1 MAVQWQE
8 WVDEVKQFDIND
20 INEGNI
26 GAWPVLVRAALWVLA
41 FVLVLVGGYF
51 YVIADLRVELE
62 NAVAKEAKLKTEF
75 EKKAFKAAKLEP
87 LKKQM
92 AEMEEPFGILLG
104 QLPADTEVPGLLED
118 MTEKAV
124 DNGLEIDSIKLQPER
139 TQEFYIE
146 LPIAIEVEG
155 TYHDLAAFVSGIASL
170 PRIVTLH
177 DYKIKT
183 NKQLGT
189 QSMSITA
196 KTYRYKEDD
205 GGSE

>member
-1 MAVQWQE
+1 MAVQWQD
-8 WVDEVKQFDIND
+8 WIDEVKQFDFND
-20 INEGNI
+20 INEGNV
-26 GAWPVLVRAALWVLA
+26 GAWPVLVRAAAWLLA
-41 FVLVLVGGYF
+41 FVIVLVGGYF
-51 YVIADLRVELE
+51 YMVADLRVELE
-62 NAVAKEAKLKTEF
+62 AAEAKEASLKAEF
-75 EKKAFKAAKLEP
+75 ERKAFKAAKLEP

-92 AEMEEPFGILLG
+92 AEMEESFGILLG

-124 DNGLEIDSIKLQPER
+124 DNGLEINSIKLQPER
-139 TQEFYIE
+139 AQEFYIE

-155 TYHDLAAFVSGIASL
+155 AYHDLAAFVSGIASL

-183 NKQLGT
+183 DSKRGA

-196 KTYRYKEDD
+196 KTYRYKEID
-205 GGSE
+205 GGS

>member
-51 YVIADLRVELE
+51 YVIADLRVELD

-92 AEMEEPFGILLG
+92 AEMEESFGILLG

-196 KTYRYKEDD
+196 KTYRYKEID
-205 GGSE
+205 GGS

>member
-26 GAWPVLVRAALWVLA
+26 GAWPVLVRAALWVLG

-51 YVIADLRVELE
+51 YVIADLRVELD

-92 AEMEEPFGILLG
+92 AEMEESFGILLG

-196 KTYRYKEDD
+196 KTYRYKEID
-205 GGSE
+205 GGS

>member
-1 MAVQWQE
+1 MQWQE
-8 WVDEVKQFDIND
+8 WVDELKQFDFND

-41 FVLVLVGGYF
+41 FVVVSIGGYF

-92 AEMEEPFGILLG
+92 AEMEESFGILLG

-196 KTYRYKEDD
+196 KTYRYKEID
-205 GGSE
+205 GGS

>member
-41 FVLVLVGGYF
+41 FVLVLAGGYF
-51 YVIADLRVELE
+51 YVIADLRVELD

-92 AEMEEPFGILLG
+92 AEMEESFGILLG

-183 NKQLGT
+183 NKQLGS

-196 KTYRYKEDD
+196 KTYRYKEID
-205 GGSE
+205 GGS

>member
-1 MAVQWQE
+1 MAWQE
-8 WVDEVKQFDIND
+8 WIDEVKQFDFND

-26 GAWPVLVRAALWVLA
+26 GAWPVLVRAALWLLA
-41 FVLVLVGGYF
+41 FVLVVTVGYF
-51 YVIADLRVELE
+51 YLIADLRVEL
-62 NAVAKEAKLKTEF
+62 AVVEGKESQLRAEF
-75 EKKAFKAAKLEP
+75 ERKAFKAAKLEP

-92 AEMEEPFGILLG
+92 AEMEESFGILLG

-155 TYHDLAAFVSGIASL
+155 SYHDLAAFVSGIASL

-177 DYKIKT
+177 DYKISTDKELSRQ
-183 NKQLGT
+183 K
-189 QSMSITA
+189 MSITA
-196 KTYRYKEDD
+196 KTYRYKEME
-205 GGSE
+205 GES

>member
-1 MAVQWQE
+1 MA
-8 WVDEVKQFDIND
+8 
-20 INEGNI
+20 GT
-26 GAWPVLVRAALWVLA
+26 VRAALWVLA

-51 YVIADLRVELE
+51 YVIADLRVELD

-92 AEMEEPFGILLG
+92 AEMEESFGILLG

-155 TYHDLAAFVSGIASL
+155 TYHELAAFVSGIASL

-196 KTYRYKEDD
+196 KTYRYKEID
-205 GGSE
+205 GGS

>member
-8 WVDEVKQFDIND
+8 WIDEVKQFDFND

-51 YVIADLRVELE
+51 YVIADLRVELD
-62 NAVAKEAKLKTEF
+62 NAVAREAKLKTEF

-92 AEMEEPFGILLG
+92 AEMEESFGILLG

-183 NKQLGT
+183 NKQLGS

-196 KTYRYKEDD
+196 KTYRYKEID
-205 GGSE
+205 GGS

>member
-8 WVDEVKQFDIND
+8 WVDELKQFDISD

-26 GAWPVLVRAALWVLA
+26 GAWPVLVRAALWILA

-51 YVIADLRVELE
+51 YVIADLRVELD

-92 AEMEEPFGILLG
+92 AEMEESFGILLG

-183 NKQLGT
+183 NKQLGS

-196 KTYRYKEDD
+196 KTYRYKEID
-205 GGSE
+205 GGS

>member
-51 YVIADLRVELE
+51 YVIADLRVELD
-62 NAVAKEAKLKTEF
+62 NAVVKEAKLKTEF

-92 AEMEEPFGILLG
+92 AEMEESFGILLG

-196 KTYRYKEDD
+196 KTYRYKEID
-205 GGSE
+205 GGS

>member
-26 GAWPVLVRAALWVLA
+26 GAWPVLVRTALWVLA

-51 YVIADLRVELE
+51 YVIADLRVELD

-92 AEMEEPFGILLG
+92 AEMEESFGILLG

-196 KTYRYKEDD
+196 KTYRYKEID
-205 GGSE
+205 GGS

>member
-51 YVIADLRVELE
+51 YVIADLRVELD

-92 AEMEEPFGILLG
+92 AEMEESFGILLG

-183 NKQLGT
+183 NKQLGS

-196 KTYRYKEDD
+196 KTYRYKEID
-205 GGSE
+205 GGS

>member
-1 MAVQWQE
+1 MAWQE
-8 WVDEVKQFDIND
+8 WIDEVKQFDFND

-26 GAWPVLVRAALWVLA
+26 GAWPVLVRAGLWLLA
-41 FVLVLVGGYF
+41 FVLVVTVGYF
-51 YVIADLRVELE
+51 YLIADLRVEL
-62 NAVAKEAKLKTEF
+62 AVVEGKESQLRAEF
-75 EKKAFKAAKLEP
+75 ERKAFKAAKLEP

-92 AEMEEPFGILLG
+92 AEMEESFGILLG

-155 TYHDLAAFVSGIASL
+155 SYHDLAAFVSGIASL

-177 DYKIKT
+177 DYKISTDKELSRQ
-183 NKQLGT
+183 K
-189 QSMSITA
+189 MSITA
-196 KTYRYKEDD
+196 KTYRYKEME
-205 GGSE
+205 GES

>member
-1 MAVQWQE
+1 MQWQE

-51 YVIADLRVELE
+51 YVIADLRVELD
-62 NAVAKEAKLKTEF
+62 NAVVKEAKLKTEF

-92 AEMEEPFGILLG
+92 AEMEESFGILLG

-196 KTYRYKEDD
+196 KTYRYKEID
-205 GGSE
+205 GGS

>member
-8 WVDEVKQFDIND
+8 WIDEVKQFDFND
-20 INEGNI
+20 INEGNV

-51 YVIADLRVELE
+51 YVIADLRVELD

-92 AEMEEPFGILLG
+92 AEMEESFGILLG

-196 KTYRYKEDD
+196 KTYRYKEID
-205 GGSE
+205 GGS

>member
-8 WVDEVKQFDIND
+8 WIDEVKQFDFND
-20 INEGNI
+20 INEGNV

-51 YVIADLRVELE
+51 YVIADLRVELD

-92 AEMEEPFGILLG
+92 AEMEESFGILLG

-155 TYHDLAAFVSGIASL
+155 SYHDIAAFVSGIASL

-183 NKQLGT
+183 NKQLGS

-196 KTYRYKEDD
+196 KTYRYKEME
-205 GGSE
+205 GGS

>member
-1 MAVQWQE
+1 
-8 WVDEVKQFDIND
+8 
-20 INEGNI
+20 
-26 GAWPVLVRAALWVLA
+26 
-41 FVLVLVGGYF
+41 
-51 YVIADLRVELE
+51 
-62 NAVAKEAKLKTEF
+62 
-75 EKKAFKAAKLEP
+75 
-87 LKKQM
+87 M
-92 AEMEEPFGILLG
+92 AEMEESFGILLG

-196 KTYRYKEDD
+196 KTYRYKEID
-205 GGSE
+205 GGS

>member
-92 AEMEEPFGILLG
+92 AEMEESFGILLG

-196 KTYRYKEDD
+196 KTYRYKEID
-205 GGSE
+205 GGS